1 MAFRVG
7 PEAKAKA
14 ISLAYRLPGH
24 ARHQA
29 HVDYASRP
37 LTDALLTALA
47 HERPFADPG
56 LEELSEV
63 LEWRE
68 ADGLWRLT
76 VAATLTAAER
86 VARSEESSAVREML
100 EGGDVV
106 WHSSWRSQVAR
117 HIARSLFTGPD
128 AAENRAWVGEQRL
141 RFADELENVSHPQ
154 VIFGGHELTEGAP
167 REPSSAEGR
176 AATAVWRAQRAFAL
190 EDLARWLNSDRP
202 DKAEHVVNPPGWVL
216 RKPADWSGHR
226 FPTTQ
231 PLPPRA
237 RSLIERGVVLHIT
250 SGSTSV
256 LWPFS
261 ASGQP
266 VQGFEHVVSGAR
278 ELHLEPTEIAEAMLV
293 TTDADPEQVGEPV
306 MGYPRFPVEAAR
318 EAGLVDNDEHDRIV
332 GEARAETSL
341 RIHSALETAKR
352 SRFAAVD
359 MESLLEAANDPVRFQ
374 TVAND
379 LGLRFW
385 ISLAWWTWPVGSIVE
400 ALSAG
405 ALSPEQLEVLG
416 REWARQV
423 RLTLERDMHSA
434 WTKAMWKAIA
444 DRGEPDSGDV

>member
-1 MAFRVG
+1 MKSHQLSGRCSRGETSSGTRRGGLRSRVTSHG
-7 PEAKAKA
+7 PC
-14 ISLAYRLPGH
+14 SR
-24 ARHQA
+24 ARTPPRT
-29 HVDYASRP
+29 VRGSVNSVYGSR
-37 LTDALLTALA
+37 T
-47 HERPFADPG
+47 
-56 LEELSEV
+56 
-63 LEWRE
+63 
-68 ADGLWRLT
+68 
-76 VAATLTAAER
+76 
-86 VARSEESSAVREML
+86 
-100 EGGDVV
+100 
-106 WHSSWRSQVAR
+106 SWRT
-117 HIARSLFTGPD
+117 SLT
-128 AAENRAWVGEQRL
+128 
-141 RFADELENVSHPQ
+141 PQ

-306 MGYPRFPVEAAR
+306 MGYPVSRSRPP
-318 EAGLVDNDEHDRIV
+318 
-332 GEARAETSL
+332 
-341 RIHSALETAKR
+341 AKR
-352 SRFAAVD
+352 ASSTTTNMTASSGR
-359 MESLLEAANDPVRFQ
+359 PVRRPVSAY
-374 TVAND
+374 TV
-379 LGLRFW
+379 LWRPRSGRVSPRSTW
-385 ISLAWWTWPVGSIVE
+385 SLSSRRPMT
-400 ALSAG
+400 
-405 ALSPEQLEVLG
+405 
-416 REWARQV
+416 R
-423 RLTLERDMHSA
+423 
-434 WTKAMWKAIA
+434 
-444 DRGEPDSGDV
+444 